1 MKALKKRRTD
11 LNLRQWE
18 VAERAGIPRVTY
30 TMIELGKRNPTL
42 KTAQKIAIA
51 LGCSIDELFLP
62 QNVTIHKQGERD
74 A

>member
-1 MKALKKRRTD
+1 
-11 LNLRQWE
+11 
-18 VAERAGIPRVTY
+18 
-30 TMIELGKRNPTL
+30 MIELGKRNPTL